1 MVKKDMKER
10 FLKIES
16 AAEMIDVS
24 IWTIRKWVNQ
34 RKIRTYR
41 FGRAVRI
48 KESDLFKLAQVTPSI
63 SDMTADILSKK

>member
-1 MVKKDMKER
+1 MKER

-16 AAEMIDVS
+16 AAELIDVS

-48 KESDLFKLAQVTPSI
+48 KESDLFKLAEVTPSI
-63 SDMTADILSKK
+63 SEMTADILSKN

>member
-1 MVKKDMKER
+1 MKER

-16 AAEMIDVS
+16 AAELIDVS

-48 KESDLFKLAQVTPSI
+48 KESDLFKLAEITPSI
-63 SDMTADILSKK
+63 SDMTADILSEN

>member
-1 MVKKDMKER
+1 MAER
-10 FLKIES
+10 FLKLES
-16 AAEMIDVS
+16 AAELIDVS

-48 KESDLFKLAQVTPSI
+48 KESDLFKLAEVTPSI
-63 SDMTADILSKK
+63 SELTADILSAN